1 MTLLLTP
8 EQAMLKATAHT
19 FFSQQQPVQAL
30 RALRDTAD
38 PTGFERAL
46 WQDMAALGWAGIL
59 IDEAHGGSDFG
70 YQGLGQILEEAGRT
84 LAATPLV
91 STVLLAAPLVR
102 AAGSAAL
109 RSALLPTVVDG
120 TRVLALALEEGPHHA
135 PTRTALKATP
145 EAGGFVL
152 NGSKTYV
159 LDGHIADDFIVLAR
173 TAGQLGDGHGL
184 TLFYLRGDTEGL
196 TRNRLRMVDSRN
208 AAQLH
213 LRDVRVAA
221 SDRLG
226 ELDLA
231 LAHLDPVLDGARAG
245 LAAEMLG
252 SALEAFERTLA
263 YLKIREQF
271 GVPIGSFQALKHRAA
286 MMFCELELTRSAV
299 RAALAALDVGSSE
312 AALLACLAK
321 AKACDTF
328 ELVSSEAVQL
338 HGGIGMTDAAE
349 IGLFL
354 KRARVAQQLLGDAGF
369 QRERYA
375 SLRGF

>member
-1 MTLLLTP
+1 MTLVLNP
-8 EQAMLKATAHT
+8 EQTMLKATAHA

-30 RALRDTAD
+30 RTLRDSAD
-38 PTGFERAL
+38 PTGFDRAL
-46 WQDMAALGWAGIL
+46 WQEMAELGWAGIL

-84 LAATPLV
+84 LAASPLV
-91 STVLLAAPLVR
+91 STALLAAPLVR

-109 RSALLPTVVDG
+109 RTALLPAVVAG

-135 PTRTALKATP
+135 PARTALTATP

-159 LDGHIADDFIVLAR
+159 LDGHIADDLIILAR
-173 TAGQLGDGHGL
+173 TAGHPGDAHGL
-184 TLFYLRGDTEGL
+184 TLFHLRGDAAGL
-196 TRNRLRMVDSRN
+196 TRTRLRMVDSRN
-208 AAQLH
+208 AAQLS
-213 LRDVRVAA
+213 LRAVRVRA

-231 LAHLDPVLDGARAG
+231 LAQLDPVLDGGRAG

-252 SALEAFERTLA
+252 TALEAFERTLA
-263 YLKIREQF
+263 YLKVREQF
-271 GVPIGSFQALKHRAA
+271 GVAIGSFQALKHRAA
-286 MMFCELELTRSAV
+286 LMFCELELTRSAV
-299 RAALAALDVGSSE
+299 RAALGALDAGSSE
-312 AALLACLAK
+312 SPLLACLAK
-321 AKACDTF
+321 AKACETL

-338 HGGIGMTDAAE
+338 HGGIGMTDVAD

-369 QRERYA
+369 QRARYA
-375 SLRGF
+375 NLRGF

>member
-1 MTLLLTP
+1 M
-8 EQAMLKATAHT
+8 
-19 FFSQQQPVQAL
+19 
-30 RALRDTAD
+30 
-38 PTGFERAL
+38 
-46 WQDMAALGWAGIL
+46 
-59 IDEAHGGSDFG
+59 
-70 YQGLGQILEEAGRT
+70 
-84 LAATPLV
+84 
-91 STVLLAAPLVR
+91 
-102 AAGSAAL
+102 
-109 RSALLPTVVDG
+109 
-120 TRVLALALEEGPHHA
+120 
-135 PTRTALKATP
+135 
-145 EAGGFVL
+145 
-152 NGSKTYV
+152 

-173 TAGQLGDGHGL
+173 TAGHPGDVHGL

-196 TRNRLRMVDSRN
+196 TRTRLRMVDSRN

-263 YLKIREQF
+263 YLKMREQF

-299 RAALAALDVGSSE
+299 RAALAALDAGSSE

-369 QRERYA
+369 HRERYA

>member
-19 FFSQQQPVQAL
+19 FFTQQQPVQAL

-46 WQDMAALGWAGIL
+46 WQEMAALGWAGIL

-109 RSALLPTVVDG
+109 CSALLPTVVDG
-120 TRVLALALEEGPHHA
+120 TRVLALAFEEGPHHA

-173 TAGQLGDGHGL
+173 TAGHPGDVHGL

-196 TRNRLRMVDSRN
+196 TRTRLRMVDSRN

-263 YLKIREQF
+263 YLKMREQF

-299 RAALAALDVGSSE
+299 RAALAALDAGSSE

-369 QRERYA
+369 HRERYA

>member
-8 EQAMLKATAHT
+8 EQAMLKATAHA

-46 WQDMAALGWAGIL
+46 WQEMAALGWAGIL

-109 RSALLPTVVDG
+109 RSALLPTVADG

-145 EAGGFVL
+145 VAGGFVL

-173 TAGQLGDGHGL
+173 TAGQPGDGHGL
-184 TLFYLRGDTEGL
+184 TLFHLRGDTEGL

-286 MMFCELELTRSAV
+286 IMFCELELTRSAV
-299 RAALAALDVGSSE
+299 RAALAALDTGSSE

-321 AKACDTF
+321 AKACDTC

-349 IGLFL
+349 IGFFL

-369 QRERYA
+369 QRDRYA

>member
-19 FFSQQQPVQAL
+19 FFTQQQPVQAL

-46 WQDMAALGWAGIL
+46 WQEMAALGWAGIL

-109 RSALLPTVVDG
+109 CSALLPTVVDG
-120 TRVLALALEEGPHHA
+120 TRVLALAFEEGPHHA
-135 PTRTALKATP
+135 PTRTALTATP

-173 TAGQLGDGHGL
+173 TAGHPGDVHGL

-263 YLKIREQF
+263 YLKMREQF

-299 RAALAALDVGSSE
+299 RAALAALDAGSSE

>member
-19 FFSQQQPVQAL
+19 FFTQQQPVQ
-30 RALRDTAD
+30 ALRDTAD

-46 WQDMAALGWAGIL
+46 WQEMAALGWAGIL

-109 RSALLPTVVDG
+109 CSALLPTVVDG
-120 TRVLALALEEGPHHA
+120 TRVLALAFEEGPHHA

-173 TAGQLGDGHGL
+173 TAGHPGDVHGL

-196 TRNRLRMVDSRN
+196 TRTRLRMVDSRN

-263 YLKIREQF
+263 YLKMREQF

-299 RAALAALDVGSSE
+299 RAALAALDAGSSE

-369 QRERYA
+369 HRERYA